1 MNREEYR
8 QLCRHYSP
16 YSGQCYK
23 KSIITGVANNVHIN
37 MSCDGKCARM
47 SNYDKKNTVVIER
60 YEEAD
65 KICKC
70 IEIEFDNFKRRVG
83 SDETRNRQ
91 QPTG

>member
-1 MNREEYR
+1 MPTSEVMNREEYR

-60 YEEAD
+60 YEDAD
-65 KICKC
+65 KINKC
-70 IEIEFDNFKRRVG
+70 IEDEYSNLKRRVG
-83 SDETRNRQ
+83 K
-91 QPTG
+91 